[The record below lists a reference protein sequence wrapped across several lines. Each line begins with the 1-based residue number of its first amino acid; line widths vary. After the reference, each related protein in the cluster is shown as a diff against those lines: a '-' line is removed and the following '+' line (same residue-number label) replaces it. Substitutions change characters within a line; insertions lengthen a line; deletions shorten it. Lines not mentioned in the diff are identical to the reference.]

1 MAADADF
8 EALGLLD
15 GLEGDARQERV
26 DLIVWLL
33 DRGFELDHIRGSV
46 GAPLNLPSSRVIGD
60 DGTSV
65 SARDICQSAG
75 IDLAF
80 LQRIHRAIGLPRI
93 DDPDAP
99 NLSRADGEAAAQAR
113 VILDLGIDPEDVIAV
128 LRVMSESLGHT
139 AAVMREA
146 ALKSILK
153 PGATE
158 IEVAEAIEVLALR
171 AAPTFGPMMEAL
183 LRLEL
188 RRSFAIEAVTAAER
202 AAGILP
208 GARPVTVCFA
218 DLTGFTM
225 LGEALPPEDLERVA
239 NRLAELAHDVSS
251 VPVRFVKSI
260 GDAVMLVSF
269 EPTPLV
275 DVVLDLADAAA
286 ANDLPPLR
294 IGIASGCA
302 VSRAGDWFGSPV
314 NVASRVTAAAG
325 PGAVLATA
333 STRDAIGTAGDFQW
347 SSIGAR
353 QLRGVSGE
361 VKLFRVQRAVSH
373 FT

>member
-8 EALGLLD
+8 EALGLLV
-15 GLEGDARQERV
+15 GLEGQARQERV
-26 DLIVWLL
+26 DLINWLL

-46 GAPLNLPSSRVIGD
+46 GAPLNLASSRVIGD
-60 DGTSV
+60 DGTCV
-65 SARDICQSAG
+65 SAREICRSAG
-75 IDLAF
+75 VDLAF

-93 DDPDAP
+93 DDPDAA
-99 NLSRADGEAAAQAR
+99 NLLLADGEAAVQAR
-113 VILDLGIDPEDVIAV
+113 IILDLGIDPDEVIAV

-146 ALKSILK
+146 ALKAILR

-158 IEVAEAIEVLALR
+158 IEVAEAIEALALR
-171 AAPTFGPMMEAL
+171 AAPSFGPMMEAL

-225 LGEALPPEDLERVA
+225 LGEQLPPEDLERVA

-260 GDAVMLVSF
+260 GDAVMLISF
-269 EPTPLV
+269 EPVPLV

-314 NVASRVTAAAG
+314 NVASRVTTVAG
-325 PGAVLATA
+325 PGVVLATA
-333 STRDAIGTAGDFQW
+333 STRDAVGTAGDFTW
-347 SSIGAR
+347 SSIGPR
-353 QLRGVSGE
+353 QLRGVSGDIT
-361 VKLFRVQRAVSH
+361 LFRVGRPVSQL
-373 FT
+373 T

>member
-60 DGTSV
+60 DGTCV
-65 SARDICQSAG
+65 SAREICQSAG
-75 IDLAF
+75 IELAF

-218 DLTGFTM
+218 DLTGFT
-225 LGEALPPEDLERVA
+225 
-239 NRLAELAHDVSS
+239 
-251 VPVRFVKSI
+251 
-260 GDAVMLVSF
+260 DAG
-269 EPTPLV
+269 
-275 DVVLDLADAAA
+275 
-286 ANDLPPLR
+286 R
-294 IGIASGCA
+294 GAS
-302 VSRAGDWFGSPV
+302 
-314 NVASRVTAAAG
+314 
-325 PGAVLATA
+325 
-333 STRDAIGTAGDFQW
+333 
-347 SSIGAR
+347 AR
-353 QLRGVSGE
+353 RS
-361 VKLFRVQRAVSH
+361 
-373 FT
+373 

>member
-1 MAADADF
+1 VSSDADF
-8 EALGLLD
+8 EAFGLLD

-26 DLIVWLL
+26 DLIAWLL
-33 DRGFELDHIRGSV
+33 DRGFHIDHIRGSV

-60 DGTSV
+60 DGTCV
-65 SARDICQSAG
+65 SAREICRAAG
-75 IDLAF
+75 IDLDF

-93 DDPDAP
+93 EDPDAATLP
-99 NLSRADGEAAAQAR
+99 LADSEAAAQAR
-113 VILDLGIDPEDVIAV
+113 VILDLGIDPDDVIAV

-146 ALKSILK
+146 ALKSILT

-158 IEVAEAIEVLALR
+158 IEVAEAIEALAVR

-183 LRLEL
+183 LRMEL

-225 LGEALPPEDLERVA
+225 LGEAMAPEDLERVA
-239 NRLAELAHDVSS
+239 NRLAEIAHDVATS
-251 VPVRFVKSI
+251 PVRFVKSI
-260 GDAVMLVSF
+260 GDAVMLVCF
-269 EPTPLV
+269 EPVPLV
-275 DVVLDLADAAA
+275 DAVLDLADLAA
-286 ANDLPPLR
+286 ANALPPLR

-314 NVASRVTAAAG
+314 NVASRITAVAG
-325 PGAVLATA
+325 PGAAFA
-333 STRDAIGTAGDFQW
+333 SESTRDAVGNNGGFEWTPIGP
-347 SSIGAR
+347 R
-353 QLRGVSGE
+353 ELKGVGGE
-361 VKLFRVQRAVSH
+361 VKLFRVRRANATV
-373 FT
+373 

>member
-1 MAADADF
+1 M
-8 EALGLLD
+8 
-15 GLEGDARQERV
+15 
-26 DLIVWLL
+26 
-33 DRGFELDHIRGSV
+33 
-46 GAPLNLPSSRVIGD
+46 
-60 DGTSV
+60 
-65 SARDICQSAG
+65 
-75 IDLAF
+75 
-80 LQRIHRAIGLPRI
+80 
-93 DDPDAP
+93 
-99 NLSRADGEAAAQAR
+99 
-113 VILDLGIDPEDVIAV
+113 
-128 LRVMSESLGHT
+128 
-139 AAVMREA
+139 
-146 ALKSILK
+146 
-153 PGATE
+153 
-158 IEVAEAIEVLALR
+158 LALR

-251 VPVRFVKSI
+251 APVRFVKSI

-269 EPTPLV
+269 VPIPLV
-275 DVVLDLADAAA
+275 DAVLDLADAAVS
-286 ANDLPPLR
+286 NDLPPLR

-333 STRDAIGTAGDFQW
+333 STRDAIGMAGDFEW

-361 VKLFRVQRAVSH
+361 VKLFRVQRAVSQ

>member
-1 MAADADF
+1 VSSDADF
-8 EALGLLD
+8 EAFGLLD
-15 GLEGDARQERV
+15 GLEGDARQERI
-26 DLIVWLL
+26 DLITWLL
-33 DRGFELDHIRGSV
+33 GRGFHIDHIRGSV

-60 DGTSV
+60 DGTCV
-65 SARDICQSAG
+65 SAREVCQSAG
-75 IDLAF
+75 VDLEF

-99 NLSRADGEAAAQAR
+99 TLSLADSEAAVQAKI
-113 VILDLGIDPEDVIAV
+113 ILDLGIDREDVIAV

-146 ALKSILK
+146 GLKSILR

-158 IEVAEAIEVLALR
+158 IEVAEAIEALAVR

-188 RRSFAIEAVTAAER
+188 RRTFELEAVTAAER

-218 DLTGFTM
+218 DLTGFTT
-225 LGEALPPEDLERVA
+225 LGEALAPEDLERVA
-239 NRLAELAHDVSS
+239 NRLAEIAHDVASS
-251 VPVRFVKSI
+251 PVRFVKSI
-260 GDAVMLVSF
+260 GDAVMLVCF
-269 EPTPLV
+269 EPVPLV
-275 DVVLDLADAAA
+275 DAVLELAQAAA
-286 ANDLPPLR
+286 AHDLPPLR

-302 VSRAGDWFGSPV
+302 VSRAGDWFGNPV

-325 PGAVLATA
+325 PGAVFTTE
-333 STRDAIGTAGDFQW
+333 STKDAVGNAGDYEW
-347 SSIGAR
+347 TSIGPR
-353 QLRGVSGE
+353 ELKGVSGE
-361 VKLFRVQRAVSH
+361 VKLFRVQRAGG
-373 FT
+373 TA